1 MTEFSSERE
10 IILRSTYSPPPEN
23 RAVYEII
30 WKNMVGPDRPN
41 METQQGAKK
50 KKYAICTP
58 GNKGKN
64 TGTNSEYVILV
75 AFPLQ
80 HWLHERATV
89 LRYTYTACLVRA
101 IFTSCILFF
110 SAKGV
115 EIRPKHE
122 GKY

>member
-50 KKYAICTP
+50 KNMRFARRGTKAKIQAQTQ
-58 GNKGKN
+58 N
-64 TGTNSEYVILV
+64 T
-75 AFPLQ
+75 
-80 HWLHERATV
+80 
-89 LRYTYTACLVRA
+89 
-101 IFTSCILFF
+101 
-110 SAKGV
+110 
-115 EIRPKHE
+115 
-122 GKY
+122 